1 MTATRVTA
9 MAGTERRTSS
19 PAVTPM
25 TRARTVIPTGTTPR
39 APNSTGHSRGTLSRP
54 GSE

>member
-9 MAGTERRTSS
+9 MAGMERRTSS

-25 TRARTVIPTGTTPR
+25 TSARTVIPIGTIPER
-39 APNSTGHSRGTLSRP
+39 
-54 GSE
+54 